1 MAIKLF
7 EAELKVMDVLWN
19 KGVSTAK
26 ELAEILGKQIGW
38 SKTTTYTII
47 KRCVEK
53 GAIRREDPNFVCH
66 PMVTIDDAREF
77 ETDEL
82 INKMYNGA
90 PDRLMASILGRG
102 VLSKNEIERL
112 KQMIS
117 DMEEKGA

>member
-7 EAELKVMDVLWN
+7 DAELKVMDVLWSQ
-19 KGVSTAK
+19 GPSTAK
-26 ELAEILGKQIGW
+26 AIAEILGAQIGW

-53 GAIRREDPNFVCH
+53 DAIKREEPNFVCH
-66 PMVTIDDAREF
+66 PIVTREDAREY

-82 INKMYNGA
+82 INKMYDGA

-102 VLSKNEIERL
+102 VLSKEEIQRL
-112 KQMIS
+112 KQMIHK
-117 DMEEKGA
+117 MEEE